1 MVDGIYGLNVIR
13 IIFAFSMLFLAT
25 ILDIRKREINDILWI
40 GFGGVAVLLFFLDGD
55 IWKTF
60 VLLAISLII
69 SPVALLLWRLGVFGG
84 ADALCLIVLS
94 ALAPM
99 ATLGT
104 LQITPFTTLTNAAMI
119 SITPIFVNVIRNI
132 IAILRGEDI
141 FKGLDVSRL
150 DKVIAICIGYRS
162 RNPKYSFS
170 IERIV
175 GSSKK
180 LDFSFKHAE
189 KTEFSTTSDTWV
201 TPGIPY
207 LVYITAGFT
216 IQVFYG
222 DIIFSMI
229 YSMK

>member
-1 MVDGIYGLNVIR
+1 MIDEISSLNIIR
-13 IIFAFSMLFLAT
+13 IILAFSMLSLAT
-25 ILDIRKREINDILWI
+25 VIDIRKREINDILWI
-40 GFGGVAVLLFFLDGD
+40 GFAGIAVLLFFLNGD

-60 VLLAISLII
+60 VLTAISLII
-69 SPVALLLWRLGVFGG
+69 APIALLIWRLGVFGG

-99 ATLGT
+99 STLGT
-104 LQITPFTTLTNAAMI
+104 FQITPFTTLTNAALL
-119 SITPIFVNVIRNI
+119 SIIPIFINIARNVS
-132 IAILRGEDI
+132 AILRGTDI
-141 FKGLDVSRL
+141 FKGLDASRL
-150 DKVIAICIGYRS
+150 DKVIAFCVGYRA

-170 IERIV
+170 IEKID

-189 KTEFSTTSDTWV
+189 KTDFSTTSDTWV

-207 LVYITAGFT
+207 LIYITAGFV
-216 IQVFYG
+216 IQIFYG
-222 DIIFSMI
+222 DIIFNMI